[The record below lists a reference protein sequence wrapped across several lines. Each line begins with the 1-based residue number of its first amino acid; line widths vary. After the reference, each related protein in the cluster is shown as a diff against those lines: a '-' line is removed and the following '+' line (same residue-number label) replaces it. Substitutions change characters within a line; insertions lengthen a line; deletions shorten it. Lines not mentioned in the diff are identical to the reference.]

1 MPTRHRRSSMP
12 LRSGGARRKLV
23 WATTSTSV
31 TPAANTVTNV
41 DLLSN
46 LKAAGSSVLGVTI
59 MRTHIACHGAAT
71 ALVDTWTYGLIVGRQ
86 TDVGVAL
93 PLGTSM
99 DPLGDN
105 ELDWMLN
112 TRHYN
117 DSNGAAVNA
126 TQNWLVDNRSKRK
139 MEEMGMAYIF
149 SVTNDSAAAQN
160 FQLYARTLVALP

>member
-1 MPTRHRRSSMP
+1 MPTRHRRPSSPM
-12 LRSGGARRKLV
+12 RSGARRKLV

-46 LKAAGSSVLGVTI
+46 LKSAGSSVLGVTI
-59 MRTHIACHGAAT
+59 MRTHIAIKGAAV
-71 ALVDTWTYGLIVGRQ
+71 ALLDTWTYGLIVGRQ
-86 TDVGVAL
+86 TDVGVSLA
-93 PLGTSM
+93 LGTNM

-112 TRHYN
+112 TRWFN
-117 DSNGAAVNA
+117 QSNGAAVNSNQCW
-126 TQNWLVDNRSKRK
+126 TVDNRSKRK

-149 SVTNDSAAAQN
+149 SVTNDSAAANN